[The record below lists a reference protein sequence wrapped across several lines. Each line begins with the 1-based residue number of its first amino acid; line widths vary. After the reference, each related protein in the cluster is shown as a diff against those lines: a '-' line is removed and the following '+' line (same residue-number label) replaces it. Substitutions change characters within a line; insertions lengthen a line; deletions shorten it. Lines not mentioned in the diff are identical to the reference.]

1 MKGRKI
7 AAIVL
12 SSAIIV
18 SGMGTVTMAEGST
31 KVQQEVQTVQ
41 KASDSNAEKN
51 QDTNREEKQEV
62 NRTRSNK
69 EEKASPSD
77 ADVVVTNEQELKNAI
92 GSGKSTITI
101 EGDISLTDSLFISS
115 GKSISLTGGKLSCG
129 MGRPGD
135 DKWKQMITVDGGAS
149 LKLSDV
155 EIDATGWGND
165 KSVDSKEPGIRCY
178 TIMGNSGCEIVIEDG
193 TQIYCEPEEMKGK
206 VVKRG
211 IFLNGN
217 CTMNGGMISGFTDG
231 GITVMNNANF
241 TMNNGEILE
250 NGNYKKIDKDKF
262 LTAGAGIQGSGN
274 VEVNGGIISSNEY
287 GIWNLGKF
295 VMNDGEISQNI
306 YGVYN
311 CNTSDDVQ
319 YEPDAIISGGT
330 VENNETGI
338 TNLSGGTVTI
348 TGDATING
356 SFSTQKFIGYS
367 MRRVSADTPYVIR
380 NNDKATLIIAGGTV
394 SAYASNEIAI
404 FNDSTSTLKMNGG
417 EIVAA
422 GENSVAIQN
431 ANMKRGDVTI
441 EGGTLTTT
449 GTGSKLFDNQGH
461 IDLNVAEVILG
472 GDASGKY
479 IILASHN
486 EGGNVAISSETAVKD
501 ETIQIKTTPDDG
513 YRISDVKVD
522 NVSKGAAASLEF
534 TVTGNHKIEVTFE
547 KKQSSGSGSSG
558 GSSSG
563 SSRTSVA
570 SSTKTIPETPGSWIQ
585 DQTGWKFITGAV
597 PYNNTWIR
605 KNNAWYWVGED
616 GYMKTGWNL
625 ISEKWYYLMPVSG
638 EMKTGWIADGENWY
652 YTDETGAR
660 LTGWVKTGDK
670 WYYLNADGKMAVN
683 VTTPDGYKV
692 DENGVMIG

>member
-1 MKGRKI
+1 MKERKI

-51 QDTNREEKQEV
+51 QDTNKEEKQEV

-69 EEKASPSD
+69 EKKASSSD

-92 GSGKSTITI
+92 GSGKSTIII
-101 EGDISLTDSLFISS
+101 EGDISLTDPLFISS

-129 MGRPGD
+129 MGHPGD
-135 DKWKQMITVDGGAS
+135 DNPNHMITVDEGAS

-165 KSVDSKEPGIRCY
+165 KSVDSEERRIQCY
-178 TIMGNSGCEIVIEDG
+178 TIIGNSGCEIVIEDG

-206 VVKRG
+206 VAKRG
-211 IFLNGN
+211 IFLKGN
-217 CTMNGGMISGFTDG
+217 CIMNGGMISGFTDG

-241 TMNNGEILE
+241 TMNNGEITE
-250 NGNYKKIDKDKF
+250 NGNYEKMDKF

-274 VEVNGGIISSNEY
+274 VELNGGNISSNEY

-295 VMNDGEISQNI
+295 VMNSGEISQNI
-306 YGVYN
+306 FGIYN

-319 YEPDAIISGGT
+319 YKPEAIISGGT
-330 VENNETGI
+330 VENNETAI

-367 MRRVSADTPYVIR
+367 LKKESADTPYVIR
-380 NNDKATLIIAGGTV
+380 NNDKATLNIAGGTIN
-394 SAYASNEIAI
+394 AYASNEIAI
-404 FNDSTSTLKMNGG
+404 FNDNT
-417 EIVAA
+417 
-422 GENSVAIQN
+422 
-431 ANMKRGDVTI
+431 
-441 EGGTLTTT
+441 
-449 GTGSKLFDNQGH
+449 SKLYMTDGTITSAGIAIRNENPTAGQVKLSNGTIQLIGTEGKAIDN
-461 IDLNVAEVILG
+461 LG
-472 GDASGKY
+472 YLEATSGLMIESENNSQY
-479 IILASHN
+479 LIAVSHN
-486 EGGNVAISSETAVKD
+486 EGGKISPSTSVESVGKEIHFEFKPD
-501 ETIQIKTTPDDG
+501 SGYKISKVTIDG
-513 YRISDVKVD
+513 EP
-522 NVSKGAAASLEF
+522 KGAVSSWDL
-534 TVTGNHKIEVTFE
+534 TVEHAHEVKAEFE
-547 KKQSSGSGSSG
+547 KIQSSGSGSSG
-558 GSSSG
+558 GSGSG
-563 SSRTSVA
+563 SSRTTVA
-570 SSTKTIPETPGSWIQ
+570 SSTKNIPETPGSWIQ

-638 EMKTGWIADGENWY
+638 EMKTGWIADGGNWY
-652 YTDETGAR
+652 YADETGAR
-660 LTGWVKTGDK
+660 VTGWVKTDEK
-670 WYYLNADGKMAVN
+670 WYYLNADGKMAFST
-683 VTTPDGYKV
+683 TTPDGYKV
-692 DENGVMIG
+692 DENGAMIG

>member
-51 QDTNREEKQEV
+51 QDTNKEDKQEV
-62 NRTRSNK
+62 NQARSNK
-69 EEKASPSD
+69 EKKASSSD

-92 GSGKSTITI
+92 GSGKSTIII

-250 NGNYKKIDKDKF
+250 NGNYEKIDKDKF

-274 VEVNGGIISSNEY
+274 VELNGGNISSNEY

-295 VMNDGEISQNI
+295 VMNSGEISQNI
-306 YGVYN
+306 FGIYN

-319 YEPDAIISGGT
+319 YKPEASISGGS
-330 VENNETGI
+330 VVGNETAI
-338 TNLSGGTVTI
+338 TNLAGGTVII
-348 TGDATING
+348 TGDAVIEG
-356 SFSTQKFIGYS
+356 KPSTQKYIAYS
-367 MRRVSADTPYVIR
+367 TRKASADVAYVIQ
-380 NNDKATLIIAGGTV
+380 NEDNSTLNIEGGTIT
-394 SAYASNEIAI
+394 AYAPNEIAI
-404 FNDSTSTLKMNGG
+404 FNDNT
-417 EIVAA
+417 
-422 GENSVAIQN
+422 
-431 ANMKRGDVTI
+431 
-441 EGGTLTTT
+441 
-449 GTGSKLFDNQGH
+449 SKLYMTDGTITSAGTAIRNENPTVGEVKLSSGTIQLIGTEGKAIDNLGYLEATSGLMIESEDNSQY
-461 IDLNVAEVILG
+461 VI
-472 GDASGKY
+472 AVN
-479 IILASHN
+479 HN
-486 EGGNVAISSETAVKD
+486 EGGKVSPSTSVESVGKKIHFEIKPDSGYKISKVTV
-501 ETIQIKTTPDDG
+501 DG
-513 YRISDVKVD
+513 EP
-522 NVSKGAAASLEF
+522 KGAVSSWDL
-534 TVTGNHKIEVTFE
+534 TVEHTHELSAEFE
-547 KKQSSGSGSSG
+547 KIQSSGSSSSG

-638 EMKTGWIADGENWY
+638 EMKTGWIADGVNWY
-652 YTDETGAR
+652 YADETGAR
-660 LTGWVKTGDK
+660 VTGWVKTDEK
-670 WYYLNADGKMAVN
+670 WYYLNADGKMAFST
-683 VTTPDGYKV
+683 TTPDGYKV
-692 DENGVMIG
+692 DENGAMIG